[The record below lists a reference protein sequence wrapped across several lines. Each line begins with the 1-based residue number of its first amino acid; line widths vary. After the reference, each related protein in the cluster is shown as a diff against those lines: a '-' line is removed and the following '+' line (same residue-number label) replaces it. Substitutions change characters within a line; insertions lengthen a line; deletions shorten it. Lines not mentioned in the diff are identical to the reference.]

1 MPNYVDQLRAD
12 IQPSYTDALYH
23 HGVKG
28 QKWGV
33 RRYRNTDGSLTN
45 QGKKHYLSDE
55 TKRKLKTGAKVAAG
69 VAGAAALGYGL
80 YKVGRAGNRLKEA
93 TAYNK
98 ASNTALSL
106 GKDNINSA
114 TKLFRSRDSARST
127 SEFQH
132 YHQLANN
139 YYKAGSD
146 YLRQSGLL
154 AKKAAEIKQAG
165 GVSDRLAYR
174 FVESLI
180 KNPKVDYNLAA
191 NILLNQK

>member
-1 MPNYVDQLRAD
+1 MTNYIDQLRAD

-33 RRYRNTDGSLTN
+33 RRYQNTDGSLTN
-45 QGKKHYLSDE
+45 QGKKRYLSDE

-93 TAYNK
+93 TAYK
-98 ASNTALSL
+98 HAAKTASSL
-106 GKDNINSA
+106 AANSINSA
-114 TKLFRSRDSARST
+114 TEMFRSRDSARSP
-127 SEFQH
+127 SERQ
-132 YHQLANN
+132 YYRKLATD
-139 YYKAGSD
+139 YYKTGNNFI
-146 YLRQSGLL
+146 RQSNLL
-154 AKKAAEIKQAG
+154 SMKAAEIKQSG